1 MPTHELVAA
10 PLLQQDLVVPPSE
23 DSDLAHEGSSEPPD
37 AVPPA
42 EDEGLADAVPPAED
56 EGLVYDYE
64 EGIKTTF
71 FPPPSYLAVPSF
83 TKTTTTA
90 LLSGAKLA
98 QETRARHWLFLSSPT
113 NASLTADLESV
124 VGV

>member
-1 MPTHELVAA
+1 MPIHELVAA
-10 PLLQQDLVVPPSE
+10 PLLQQDLVVSPSE
-23 DSDLAHEGSSEPPD
+23 DSDLVHEGSSEPPD

-42 EDEGLADAVPPAED
+42 EDEGLVQ
-56 EGLVYDYE
+56 DYE
-64 EGIKTTF
+64 EGIKTTL

-98 QETRARHWLFLSSPT
+98 QEARGSTTSS
-113 NASLTADLESV
+113 S
-124 VGV
+124 

>member
-1 MPTHELVAA
+1 MPTHDELVAA
-10 PLLQQDLVVPPSE
+10 PFLQQDLVVPPSE
-23 DSDLAHEGSSEPPD
+23 DSDLVHEDSGEPP
-37 AVPPA
+37 
-42 EDEGLADAVPPAED
+42 DAVPPAED

-98 QETRARHWLFLSSPT
+98 QEARGSTTGSS
-113 NASLTADLESV
+113 
-124 VGV
+124 